1 MQPQK
6 PFTVTEELL
15 ATHGQRFSNW
25 LIDMLMQ
32 VILLFIILVFVIAI
46 AESNGNK
53 AFQNYLMNMN
63 TIGQYTLTSCLV
75 LLYYN
80 VFEVFFAR
88 TIGKFITNTIVVDE
102 NGNTPDHQTILVR
115 SVCRL
120 IPLYG
125 FSLLGMPARGWH
137 DSISK
142 TYVVNKKI
150 LDQKKQ
156 LFYALQ
162 QTANT
167 EK

>member
-1 MQPQK
+1 MESK
-6 PFTVTEELL
+6 KSFTVTEELL
-15 ATHGQRFSNW
+15 ASHMQRFLNW

-46 AESNGNK
+46 AESNSNK
-53 AFQNYLMNMN
+53 AVQNYLMNMN

-88 TIGKFITNTIVVDE
+88 TIGKFITQTIVVDE

-115 SVCRL
+115 SICRL

-125 FSLLGMPARGWH
+125 ISLLGMTPRGWH

-142 TYVVNKKI
+142 TYVVTKKT

-156 LFYALQ
+156 LFYAMQ
-162 QTANT
+162 QRANND
-167 EK
+167 